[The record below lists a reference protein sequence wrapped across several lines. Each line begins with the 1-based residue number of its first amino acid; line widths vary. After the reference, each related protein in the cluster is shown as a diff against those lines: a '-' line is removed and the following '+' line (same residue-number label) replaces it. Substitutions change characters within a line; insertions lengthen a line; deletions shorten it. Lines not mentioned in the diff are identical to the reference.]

1 MSIGILI
8 LRLVV
13 GLTQAEHGAQ
23 KLFGWF
29 GGYGLTGTGGFLEQ
43 LGFVPGRRAALF
55 AGLAETGAGLL
66 LALGLATPVAAA
78 VALSVMV
85 VASVSAHAPK
95 GFFVHNGGYEYTLIL
110 GIAALSLAFTGPGPL
125 SLDAVQRASPRLAAL
140 WAERIFCTPPRRPI
154 SERMAS
160 WLRGAQRFTVVVGG
174 RRVAAWSW
182 GDKGPGVLLVHGWG
196 SRGARFVDLGN
207 A

>member
-13 GLTQAEHGAQ
+13 GLTLAAHGTQ
-23 KLFGWF
+23 KLLA
-29 GGYGLTGTGGFLEQ
+29 LTQTGAALEQ
-43 LGFVPGRRAALF
+43 LGFVPGRRNALV

-85 VASVSAHAPK
+85 VAGVSAHAPK

-110 GIAALSLAFTGPGPL
+110 GIAALSVAFTGPGAL
-125 SLDAVQRASPRLAAL
+125 SLDAVLGVHDAGAGWGLATLVVGLAGAGLRLATRQFPAPSTVSPG
-140 WAERIFCTPPRRPI
+140 ETV
-154 SERMAS
+154 
-160 WLRGAQRFTVVVGG
+160 RGETV
-174 RRVAAWSW
+174 A
-182 GDKGPGVLLVHGWG
+182 GD
-196 SRGARFVDLGN
+196 
-207 A
+207 

>member
-1 MSIGILI
+1 MSIGLLI

-13 GLTQAEHGAQ
+13 GLTLAAHGTQ

-85 VASVSAHAPK
+85 VAGVSAHAGK

-110 GIAALSLAFTGPGPL
+110 GIAVLSIGFTGPGAL
-125 SLDAVQRASPRLAAL
+125 SLDAVLGVRDSGAGWGLAAL
-140 WAERIFCTPPRRPI
+140 AVGLAGAGLQLARRRLPAPAP
-154 SERMAS
+154 S
-160 WLRGAQRFTVVVGG
+160 TVST
-174 RRVAAWSW
+174 ALA
-182 GDKGPGVLLVHGWG
+182 D
-196 SRGARFVDLGN
+196 
-207 A
+207 

>member
-13 GLTQAEHGAQ
+13 GLTLAAHGAQ

-43 LGFVPGRRAALF
+43 LGFVPGRRHALF

-66 LALGLATPVAAA
+66 LALGLATPAAAA

-85 VASVSAHAPK
+85 VAGVSAHASK
-95 GFFVHNGGYEYTLIL
+95 GFFAHHGGYEDPPKPRVPAL
-110 GIAALSLAFTGPGPL
+110 GHPVPGSGGAWPP
-125 SLDAVQRASPRLAAL
+125 A
-140 WAERIFCTPPRRPI
+140 PPR
-154 SERMAS
+154 
-160 WLRGAQRFTVVVGG
+160 V
-174 RRVAAWSW
+174 
-182 GDKGPGVLLVHGWG
+182 
-196 SRGARFVDLGN
+196 RGARAGRGR
-207 A
+207 